1 MGSNPSDASFDHCFS
16 YGDWVDCKK
25 ETDSQRTGTPT
36 ITTINND
43 NNHQTTTITRGRKPH
58 SNPQLQ
64 GVAPSYINCCI
75 HERLEKLNT
84 DLRWS

>member
-1 MGSNPSDASFDHCFS
+1 MAEQSKASVLRSCKRKVVGSNPSDASFDHCFS

-43 NNHQTTTITRGRKPH
+43 NNHQTTTITKRKKASFKSSASRGGAILH
-58 SNPQLQ
+58 
-64 GVAPSYINCCI
+64 
-75 HERLEKLNT
+75 
-84 DLRWS
+84 